1 MTSDFTMNMNEY
13 LPLRDLVFNVL
24 RMAILKGELQPG
36 ERLMEIQLAEKLGV
50 SRTPIREAIRKL
62 ELEGLV
68 LMIPRRGAEVAAISE
83 KRLKDVL
90 EVRKNLEGLAVRLA
104 CARAKEGTAKTL
116 EEAEQAFRESIK
128 SEDLI
133 AMAEADEKFHFLIYD
148 AADNEKLQQIL
159 TNLKENMYQ
168 FRLEYLKNKEARE
181 RLIEEHK
188 AIVEAIKTNDPDAAV
203 KVMDK
208 HIDNQ
213 EKVVMA
219 KLRENEANAKK
230 PSGKRDKASEK

>member
-104 CARAKEGTAKTL
+104 CARAKEGMAKTL

-219 KLRENEANAKK
+219 KLRENEANAKR